1 VGDPSKSHRRA
12 GRVAAVQILYGLDT
26 QGPDW
31 PGDAAGVVAQH
42 FALLDP
48 EEAEEASA
56 ETRELAESLVRG
68 VIEGRRAIDRALQGA
83 AANWRLERMNRV
95 DRNVLR
101 VAIHELMSR
110 DDVPPRVVLN
120 EAIEIAKA
128 FGENESATFVN
139 GVLDR
144 VRRDLGR

>member
-1 VGDPSKSHRRA
+1 
-12 GRVAAVQILYGLDT
+12 VAAVQILYGLDSH
-26 QGPDW
+26 GPDW
-31 PGDAAGVVAQH
+31 PDEQGIAGVVAQH

-48 EEAEEASA
+48 QQAHGEA
-56 ETRELAESLVRG
+56 RDLAGELVRG
-68 VIEGRRAIDRALQGA
+68 VADERQAIDRVLLRA

-101 VAIHELMSR
+101 LAIHELKSR
-110 DDVPPRVVLN
+110 QDVPPRVVLN
-120 EAIEIAKA
+120 EAIEIAKG
-128 FGENESATFVN
+128 FGSNESAAFVN